1 MADKPKKKSNV
12 FYLVCIAVMIISIA
26 YVIWYFAGHSKRI
39 SAEENNSETLQ
50 YAAENSGTYQNVTYN
65 GKSYTYNRNLK
76 TMLFMG
82 IDQHDEA
89 GSYSYKGTG
98 GRSDCMIL
106 FIMNEADGTAKML
119 EISRDTMT
127 KIAVYDTKG
136 EYALD
141 STMQLTM
148 QYSFGDGANKSCRL
162 TKEAISNLL
171 HNIPIDEYFSMNIDG
186 IKVLND
192 AIGGVTLTVPQD
204 YTEIDP
210 EFKEGETIT
219 LDGEQAEKYVRKR
232 DTSVT
237 GSKGRKQPSALLSSC
252 RMNIPGRAVCP

>member
-106 FIMNEADGTAKML
+106 FIMNEVDGTAKML

-141 STMQLTM
+141 STMQLLLAPSPNE
-148 QYSFGDGANKSCRL
+148 YCIIPLHRL
-162 TKEAISNLL
+162 
-171 HNIPIDEYFSMNIDG
+171 G
-186 IKVLND
+186 VD
-192 AIGGVTLTVPQD
+192 ATVPRL
-204 YTEIDP
+204 P
-210 EFKEGETIT
+210 
-219 LDGEQAEKYVRKR
+219 R
-232 DTSVT
+232 
-237 GSKGRKQPSALLSSC
+237 
-252 RMNIPGRAVCP
+252 